1 LPNGLVE
8 AGVVDLL
15 LDLGVRSITYD
26 RPGYGQ
32 SDRHVGRRVAD
43 SAADVATIA
52 DALGLDRFAIGGGS
66 SGSTHALA
74 AAALLEARVTR
85 AACVA
90 PMAPYDQ
97 LGHDEWSKGQDEAR
111 VEYVRRCLEG
121 EEHLVAEVAREAAQ
135 MREQAP
141 GDTSI
146 GEQTRNGISGWVDDE
161 LAAFAPWGFDVA
173 NVAVPVAIYYDPDE
187 TVLPRQHGEWLARN
201 MPHAHLVKTGALGHR
216 RDGDPLPDLRR
227 LYAWLVESSN

>member
-1 LPNGLVE
+1 LPNGLIE

-15 LDLGVRSITYD
+15 LDLGVRLITYD
-26 RPGYGQ
+26 RPGYGE

-43 SAADVATIA
+43 SASDVATIA

-97 LGHDEWSKGQDEAR
+97 LGHDEWSKGQDEA
-111 VEYVRRCLEG
+111 VAEHVCRCLEG
-121 EEHLVAEVAREAAQ
+121 EERLVAEVSREVAE
-135 MREQAP
+135 MCEQAP
-141 GDTSI
+141 G
-146 GEQTRNGISGWVDDE
+146 EQSVEELARNGIWGWVDDE
-161 LAAFAPWGFDVA
+161 LAVFAPWGFEVA
-173 NVAVPVAIYYDPDE
+173 NVAVPVAIYYDPEE
-187 TVLPRQHGEWLARN
+187 TVLPRQHGEWLGRSV
-201 MPHAHLVKTGALGHR
+201 PHAHLVKTAALGHR
-216 RDGDPLPDLRR
+216 RQGDPLPDLRR